1 MSALEQAY
9 AAEAARKR
17 ARLLDGYVP
26 LADVYDE
33 LMDPDGNIRPHW
45 RELVD
50 SFSSLGIAELERRFA
65 TADRHLRDAGVFHR
79 VYGED
84 EGERTWPLNHV
95 PLVIDP
101 AEWKMLEAG
110 IAQRAELMEAL
121 VADVYGPANLVRGGH
136 LPAAVVAG
144 SEDFLRPMVGVAPK
158 GGYHLQ
164 VYAVDLGRGPDG
176 RWWVLSDRTQAP
188 SGMGY
193 AVENRIALARSLPDI
208 YRNMNVRRVAPFFQT
223 LRDTLNELHGRENA
237 RVCLLTP
244 GPLNETYFEHAY
256 LTRYLGFLLVE
267 GADLVVRD
275 SRLAVRTVEGAT
287 SADVIWRRV
296 DSDFIDPLE
305 LNPGSQLGVPGL
317 VEAVREGHAT
327 VVNSIG
333 SGMLESR
340 ALMGFLPA
348 LCRQVLGEE
357 LALPNIA
364 TWWCGQERER
374 AHVLDN
380 FSDLAIAPAFG
391 SVGLGIFRGGSLIAG
406 DLDRSD
412 RRKVLDALKRRSVDF
427 VGQEVVRLSTTPV
440 WTGGKMEPRPCVVR
454 AYAVRT
460 PNGWSVMPG
469 GFSRVSERLDARA
482 VTMQSGGRAVDVW
495 VPAEDGDVPQTTL
508 LTEPDEVQ
516 ITRRAGTLPSR
527 AADNLFWLGRYMERA
542 EACLRLIRAVALR
555 LADRG
560 DLDTRLVPRLRGAL
574 VGLGAIKLEERQ
586 TLTSADLVAAL
597 YDSKRFGSAASLVR
611 SARSAASS
619 IRERLSPQAWRVL
632 TKLIAHLEKPL
643 PATAT
648 DGDIIDAAEEALDLV
663 AGFSG
668 LSQENMNRLLGW
680 RFLEM
685 GRRIERAAATCSMV
699 ERFIRGEIVSGG
711 LDVVLEFADSQIS
724 YRVRYATSAGRP
736 AVLDMVVLDANN
748 PRSVAFQIGVISR
761 TLAAMP
767 IQQSDGL
774 PTQEEKIAALLVAE
788 LATTAAADVDA
799 ATVGWVRMQVMKLS
813 DLLTAR
819 FFVQGNVS
827 VQG

>member
-1 MSALEQAY
+1 MSALEHNLSG
-9 AAEAARKR
+9 EVRRR
-17 ARLLDGYVP
+17 ALLLDGYVP
-26 LADVYDE
+26 LANVHDE
-33 LMDPDGNIRPHW
+33 MMDSGGNVRPHW
-45 RELVD
+45 QDLVD
-50 SFSSLGIAELERRFA
+50 SFASLGVPELERRFA
-65 TADRHLRDAGVFHR
+65 AADRHLRDAGVFHR
-79 VYGED
+79 VYGSD
-84 EGERTWPLNHV
+84 GDERTWPLNHV

-101 AEWKMLEAG
+101 AEWKKLEAG
-110 IAQRAELMEAL
+110 IAQRAELLEAV
-121 VADVYGPANLVRGGH
+121 VADIYGEANLVRDGH

-144 SEDFLRPMVGVAPK
+144 SDDFLRPMVGLEPK
-158 GGYHLQ
+158 GGHHLR

-176 RWWVLSDRTQAP
+176 NWWVLSDRTQAP

-193 AVENRIALARSLPDI
+193 ALENRIALSRSLPDI
-208 YRNMNVRRVAPFFQT
+208 YRSMNVCRVAGFFQT
-223 LRDTLNELHGRENA
+223 LRDTLNELHERENA

-256 LTRYLGFLLVE
+256 LSRYLGFLLVE

-275 SRLAVRTVEGAT
+275 SRLAVRTVEGAQP
-287 SADVIWRRV
+287 ADVIWRRV

-317 VEAVREGHAT
+317 VEAVRAGHAT

-333 SGMLESR
+333 AGVLESR

-357 LALPNIA
+357 LALPNVA

-374 AHVLDN
+374 SHVLEN
-380 FSDLAIAPAFG
+380 FNDLAIAPAFNT
-391 SVGLGIFRGGSLIAG
+391 SSLGIFNGSPIIAS
-406 DLDRSD
+406 DLDRAD
-412 RRKVLDALKRRSVDF
+412 RKAVLDALKRRSVDF

-440 WTGGKMEPRPCVVR
+440 WTGTGLEPRPCVVR

-460 PNGWSVMPG
+460 PDGWSVMPG
-469 GFSRVSERLDARA
+469 AFSRVSERLDERA
-482 VTMQSGGRAVDVW
+482 VTMQQGGRAVDVW
-495 VPAEDGDVPQTTL
+495 IPAEEETPQTTL

-542 EACLRLIRAVALR
+542 EASLRLIRAVAQR
-555 LADRG
+555 LSDRD
-560 DLDTRLVPRLRGAL
+560 DLDKRLIARLRGAL

-597 YDSKRFGSAASLVR
+597 YEAKQFGTAASLVR
-611 SARSAASS
+611 SARNAASG
-619 IRERLSPQAWRVL
+619 IRERLSPQAWREL
-632 TKLIAHLEKPL
+632 TKLGAHLERRL
-643 PATAT
+643 PPTAT

-685 GRRIERAAATCSMV
+685 GRRIERASVTCSVV
-699 ERFIRGEIVSGG
+699 ERFIRGEIIRGG
-711 LDVVLEFADSQIS
+711 LDVLLEFADSQIS

-736 AVLDMVVLDANN
+736 AVLDMVTLDPSN
-748 PRSVAFQIGVISR
+748 PRSIAFQIGVIAR
-761 TLAAMP
+761 TLAALP
-767 IQQSDGL
+767 IQQADGL

-788 LATTAAADVDA
+788 LATTAAVDVDA
-799 ATVGWVRMQVMKLS
+799 ATIGWVRMQVMKLS
-813 DLLTAR
+813 DLLTSR
-819 FFVQGNVS
+819 FFVHGNVS
-827 VQG
+827 VRG

>member
-9 AAEAARKR
+9 SAEAARKR
-17 ARLLDGYVP
+17 APLLDGYVP
-26 LADVYDE
+26 LADAYDE
-33 LMDPDGNIRPHW
+33 LMDPDGHIRPHW
-45 RELVD
+45 QELVD
-50 SFSSLGIAELERRFA
+50 SFAALGTAELERRFA
-65 TADRHLRDAGVFHR
+65 AADRHLRDAGVFHR
-79 VYGED
+79 VYGAG
-84 EGERTWPLNHV
+84 EGERIWPLNHV

-110 IAQRAELMEAL
+110 IAQRAELMEAV
-121 VADVYGPANLVRGGH
+121 VADVYGAAHLVRDGH

-144 SEDFLRPMVGVAPK
+144 SDDFLRPMAGIAPK
-158 GGYHLQ
+158 GGYHLR

-176 RWWVLSDRTQAP
+176 QWWVLSDRAQAP

-193 AVENRIALARSLPDI
+193 ALENRIALSRSLPDI
-208 YRNMNVRRVAPFFQT
+208 YRALNVRRVAEFFQT
-223 LRDTLNELHGRENA
+223 MRDTLNALHERENA

-256 LTRYLGFLLVE
+256 LSRYLGFLLVE

-275 SRLAVRTVEGAT
+275 SRLAVRTVEGAQP
-287 SADVIWRRV
+287 ADVIWRRV

-327 VVNSIG
+327 VVNAIG
-333 SGMLESR
+333 AGVLESR

-348 LCRQVLGEE
+348 LCRHVMGEE

-374 AHVLDN
+374 AHVLEN
-380 FSDLAIAPAFG
+380 FDDLAISPAFG
-391 SVGLGIFRGGSLIAG
+391 VTGLGIFNGGSVIAR
-406 DLDRSD
+406 DLDRAD
-412 RRKVLDALKRRSVDF
+412 RKAVLDALKRRSVDF
-427 VGQEVVRLSTTPV
+427 VGQEMVRLSTTPV
-440 WTGGKMEPRPCVVR
+440 WTGNALEPRPCVVR

-460 PNGWSVMPG
+460 PTGWSVMPG

-495 VPAEDGDVPQTTL
+495 IPGEDDVPQTTL

-527 AADNLFWLGRYMERA
+527 AADNLFWLGRYMERV
-542 EACLRLIRAVALR
+542 EACLRLIRAVAQR
-555 LADRG
+555 LSDRE
-560 DLDTRLVPRLRGAL
+560 DLDNRLIARLRGAL
-574 VGLGAIKLEERQ
+574 VGLGALKLEERQ
-586 TLTSADLVAAL
+586 SLNSGDLVNAL
-597 YDSKRFGSAASLVR
+597 YEPKQFGSALSLAR
-611 SARSAASS
+611 SARNAASG
-619 IRERLSPQAWRVL
+619 IRERLSPQAWREL
-632 TKLIAHLEKPL
+632 TKLIAHLERPL
-643 PATAT
+643 PPNAT

-685 GRRIERAAATCSMV
+685 GRRIERCAATCSVV
-699 ERFIRGEIVSGG
+699 ERFIRGEIVRGG
-711 LDVVLEFADSQIS
+711 LDVLLEFADSQIS

-748 PRSVAFQIGVISR
+748 PRSVAFQIAVISR

-767 IQQSDGL
+767 IQQPDGL
-774 PTQEEKIAALLVAE
+774 PTPEEKIAALLVAE
-788 LATTAAADVDA
+788 LATADAADVDA

-813 DLLTAR
+813 DLMTAR

>member
-1 MSALEQAY
+1 MSALEQTLTG
-9 AAEAARKR
+9 EARKR
-17 ARLLDGYVP
+17 AKLLDGYVP
-26 LADVYDE
+26 LADAYDE
-33 LMDPDGNIRPHW
+33 LMDSDGKIRPHW

-50 SFSSLGIAELERRFA
+50 SFASLGTAELERRFS

-79 VYGED
+79 VYGSG
-84 EGERTWPLNHV
+84 EGERIWPLNHV

-101 AEWKMLEAG
+101 VEWKALEAG

-121 VADVYGPANLVRGGH
+121 VADVYGPANLVRDGH

-144 SEDFLRPMVGVAPK
+144 SEDFLRPMVGIDPK
-158 GGYHLQ
+158 GGYHLR

-176 RWWVLSDRTQAP
+176 NWWVLSDRTQAP

-193 AVENRIALARSLPDI
+193 ALENRIALSRSLPDI
-208 YRNMNVRRVAPFFQT
+208 YRAMNVRRVAGFFQT
-223 LRDTLNELHGRENA
+223 LRDTLNELHERENA

-256 LTRYLGFLLVE
+256 LSRYLGFLLVE

-275 SRLAVRTVEGAT
+275 SRLAVRTVEGAQP
-287 SADVIWRRV
+287 ADVIWRRV

-317 VEAVREGHAT
+317 VEAVREGYAT

-333 SGMLESR
+333 AGMLESR

-348 LCRQVLGEE
+348 LCQHVLGEE
-357 LALPNIA
+357 LMLPNIA

-374 AHVLDN
+374 AHVLEN
-380 FSDLAIAPAFG
+380 FQDLAIAPAFNR
-391 SVGLGIFRGGSLIAG
+391 SSLDILNSGPVIAG
-406 DLDRSD
+406 ELARGDR
-412 RRKVLDALKRRSVDF
+412 KAVLDALKRRSVDF

-440 WTGGKMEPRPCVVR
+440 WTGKALEPRPCVVR

-460 PNGWSVMPG
+460 PSGWSVMPG
-469 GFSRVSERLDARA
+469 AFSRVSERLDARA
-482 VTMQSGGRAVDVW
+482 VTMQQGGRAVDVW
-495 VPAEDGDVPQTTL
+495 IPAEDDTPQTTL

-516 ITRRAGTLPSR
+516 ITRRTGTLPSR

-542 EACLRLIRAVALR
+542 EACLRLIRAVAQR
-555 LADRG
+555 LLDRD
-560 DLDTRLVPRLRGAL
+560 DLDNRLIARLRGAL
-574 VGLGAIKLEERQ
+574 VGLGALKLEERQ
-586 TLTSADLVAAL
+586 SLTSADLVAAL
-597 YDSKRFGSAASLVR
+597 YEARQFGTAASLVR
-611 SARSAASS
+611 SARNAASG
-619 IRERLSPQAWRVL
+619 IRERLSPQAWREL
-632 TKLIAHLEKPL
+632 TKLSAHLERRL
-643 PATAT
+643 PPTAT
-648 DGDIIDAAEEALDLV
+648 DGDVIDAADEALDLV

-685 GRRIERAAATCSMV
+685 GRRMERAAATCSVV
-699 ERFIRGEIVSGG
+699 ERFIRGEIVRGG
-711 LDVVLEFADSQIS
+711 LDVLLEFADSQIS

-748 PRSVAFQIGVISR
+748 PRSVAFQIGVIAR

-799 ATVGWVRMQVMKLS
+799 ATVGWVRMQVLKLS

-827 VQG
+827 VRG

>member
-1 MSALEQAY
+1 MSALEQTLTGD
-9 AAEAARKR
+9 ARER
-17 ARLLDGYVP
+17 AKLLDGYVP
-26 LADVYDE
+26 LADAYDE
-33 LMDPDGNIRPHW
+33 LMDSGGKIRPHW
-45 RELVD
+45 QELVA
-50 SFSSLGIAELERRFA
+50 SFAALGTAELERRFA
-65 TADRHLRDAGVFHR
+65 TADRHLRDTGVFHR
-79 VYGED
+79 VYGSG
-84 EGERTWPLNHV
+84 EGERVWPLNHV

-101 AEWKMLEAG
+101 LEWKALEAG

-121 VADVYGPANLVRGGH
+121 VADVYGAANLVRDGH

-144 SEDFLRPMVGVAPK
+144 SEDFLRPMVGIDPK
-158 GGYHLQ
+158 GGYHLR

-176 RWWVLSDRTQAP
+176 NWWVLSDRTQAP

-193 AVENRIALARSLPDI
+193 ALENRIALSRSLPDI
-208 YRNMNVRRVAPFFQT
+208 YRAMNVRRVAGFFQT
-223 LRDTLNELHGRENA
+223 LRDTLNQLHERENA

-256 LTRYLGFLLVE
+256 LSRYLGFLLVE

-275 SRLAVRTVEGAT
+275 SRLAVRTVEGAQP
-287 SADVIWRRV
+287 ADVIWARV

-305 LNPGSQLGVPGL
+305 LNPGSRLGVPGL

-333 SGMLESR
+333 AGMLESR

-348 LCRQVLGEE
+348 LCQHVLGEE

-374 AHVLDN
+374 GHVLEN
-380 FSDLAIAPAFG
+380 FDDLAIAPAFKA
-391 SVGLGIFRGGSLIAG
+391 SSPGIFSDGPVIAG
-406 DLDRSD
+406 DLARGDR
-412 RRKVLDALKRRSVDF
+412 KAVLDAIKRRSVDF

-440 WTGGKMEPRPCVVR
+440 WTGKALEPRPCVVR

-460 PNGWSVMPG
+460 PTGWSVMPG
-469 GFSRVSERLDARA
+469 AFSRVSERLDARA

-495 VPAEDGDVPQTTL
+495 IPAEDDTPQTTL

-527 AADNLFWLGRYMERA
+527 AADNLFWLGRYMERV
-542 EACLRLIRAVALR
+542 EACLRLIRAVAQR
-555 LADRG
+555 LSDRD
-560 DLDTRLVPRLRGAL
+560 DLDNRLIARLRGAL
-574 VGLGAIKLEERQ
+574 VGLGALKLEERQ
-586 TLTSADLVAAL
+586 SLNSGDLVAAL
-597 YDSKRFGSAASLVR
+597 YDPKQFGTALSLAR
-611 SARSAASS
+611 SARNAASG
-619 IRERLSPQAWRVL
+619 IRERLSPQAWREL

-643 PATAT
+643 PPTAT
-648 DGDIIDAAEEALDLV
+648 DGDIIDAADEALDGV

-685 GRRIERAAATCSMV
+685 GRRMERAAATCSVV
-699 ERFIRGEIVSGG
+699 ERFIRGEIVRGG
-711 LDVVLEFADSQIS
+711 LDVLLEFADSQIS
-724 YRVRYATSAGRP
+724 YRVRYATSAGRH
-736 AVLDMVVLDANN
+736 AVLDMVVLDGNN
-748 PRSVAFQIGVISR
+748 PRSVAFQIGVIAR

-827 VQG
+827 VRG